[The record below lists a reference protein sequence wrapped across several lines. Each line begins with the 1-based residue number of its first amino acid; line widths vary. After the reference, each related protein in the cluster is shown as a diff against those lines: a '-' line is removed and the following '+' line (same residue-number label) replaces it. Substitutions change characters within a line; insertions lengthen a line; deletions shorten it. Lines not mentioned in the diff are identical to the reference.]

1 MNRNIPNCISLFRIL
16 LVIAFVLM
24 FTSDYSNRYIVSVI
38 IFIVAGISDVVD
50 GYLARKYKLESNFG
64 KLIDP
69 LADKLMQIA
78 VAICIATVDKGLIWV
93 PVFLM
98 LKELFM
104 ICGAAKLLKKDNIVV
119 KANFFGKFATVI
131 YFTIF
136 LIIILFNNKLNIIV
150 KQTMCLVFVASSVV
164 AFVNYVIEYKKVL
177 TKKVSDN

>member
-1 MNRNIPNCISLFRIL
+1 MRRNIPNCISVFRIL
-16 LVIAFVLM
+16 LAIAFILI
-24 FTSDYSNRYIVSVI
+24 FTSDYNSRNIISVI

-69 LADKLMQIA
+69 LADKLMQIS
-78 VAICIATVDKGLIWV
+78 VAICIATVDKGLFWV
-93 PVFLM
+93 PVFLI

-104 ICGAAKLLKKDNIVV
+104 VCGAAKLLKKDNVVV

-136 LIIILFNNKLNIIV
+136 LIIILFNDKLSVIV
-150 KQTMCLVFVASSVV
+150 KQIMCMAFVASSVI
-164 AFVNYVIEYKKVL
+164 AFINYVIEYIKFS
-177 TKKVSDN
+177 TKNVSDS